1 MTPDEMKRRTKAF
14 AVRCLRL
21 ADSLS
26 GKPSGRTV
34 ANQLARCG
42 TSVGANYRSA
52 CRARS
57 KAEFLSKLGVVE
69 EEADETGFWLE
80 VVIEHGMKPAS
91 QVESLLAEADELTRI
106 ITASITTA
114 RLPIR
119 NPQSEIRNT
128 P

>member
-14 AVRCLRL
+14 AVRCLKL

-57 KAEFLSKLGVVE
+57 KAEFLSKLGIVE
-69 EEADETGFWLE
+69 EEADESGFWLE
-80 VVIEHGMKPAS
+80 VVIEHGMKPAK
-91 QVESLLAEADELTRI
+91 QIQPLLAEADELTRI
-106 ITASITTA
+106 ITSSITTA
-114 RLPIR
+114 RSSIR
-119 NPQSEIRNT
+119 NPKPAIRNT
-128 P
+128 